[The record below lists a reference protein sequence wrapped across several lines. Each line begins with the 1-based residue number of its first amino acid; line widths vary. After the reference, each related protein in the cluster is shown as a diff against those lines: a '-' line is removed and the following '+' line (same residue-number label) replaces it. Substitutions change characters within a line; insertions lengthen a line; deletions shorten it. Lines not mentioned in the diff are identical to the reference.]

1 MSQGT
6 QGGLP
11 YNFPNIGQQLPS
23 ATNNPTPAPGSN
35 TLSTQGLNSWN
46 MFANGGS
53 TTINGQSMT
62 GQATPFINNTN
73 NFGGM
78 NAFGQPMQ
86 NSMMP
91 TNTNTGVAANPNQQ
105 PGQAPALSLGGIM
118 TGGGAAPAAQQPPKF
133 TVGAPPVTTP
143 PGMMQPPAPPQ
154 NTTPQPLSNGAI
166 YAGTDAQGNPIYGTP
181 GAGALASNFY
191 DASGNQIGPNA
202 LTGFTPDS
210 SWTTAQNQAQQNWQ
224 NQYQGMLM
232 PG

>member
-53 TTINGQSMT
+53 TTMNGQSMT

-118 TGGGAAPAAQQPPKF
+118 TGGGVAPAAQQPPKF

-143 PGMMQPPAPPQ
+143 PGMMQPPAPPPILPGQ
-154 NTTPQPLSNGAI
+154 AAGVNSYSTGTPTMGGAI
-166 YAGTDAQGNPIYGTP
+166 NTN
-181 GAGALASNFY
+181 
-191 DASGNQIGPNA
+191 SGNQIGPNA